1 MKVLE
6 RLFGT
11 YSTGELRELGKTAD
25 RIMVRRKELYALS
38 DAGLKAKT
46 AELKNLL
53 VQGKTLEEILPEA
66 FAVVSEAAR
75 RVLGIEPYRVQ
86 LMGGIVLQQG
96 RIAQMRTGEGKT
108 LVAVLPAYLEALSG
122 RSVHVVTVNDYLARR
137 DAEQMG
143 EIHRFLGLRV
153 GLIQHDM
160 TREARREA
168 YACDITYVT
177 NSELGFD
184 YLRDNMQT
192 VRSGQVLRGL
202 HYAIIDEVDS
212 ILIDEARTPLI
223 LSSQG
228 ENHPMLYQLCNELAM
243 QMKRGIDRREMTTQD
258 AIQGIVPEE
267 TGDYTVDEK
276 HQTVT
281 LTQEGFVGVEEF
293 FRVKNLAD
301 PENAELHHAM
311 LQALTAK
318 ELKKRDRDYIV
329 RGDEVLIV
337 DEFTGRVLPG
347 RKFSEGLHQ
356 AIEAKEKVSVKEETQ
371 TLASI
376 TYQNFFNLYEKKAGM
391 TGTAQTEET
400 EFREIYSMDVVVIP
414 TNRPVVRKDLPDL
427 VYRTRQEKYAAILQ
441 DVCGT
446 HKKGQ
451 PVLIGTVS
459 IEDSEELDKLLCDA
473 GIPHQVLNA
482 KNHEKEAE
490 VISHAGEYGAVT
502 IATNMAG
509 RGTDIRL
516 DERARQAGGLKVIG
530 TERHES
536 RRIDDQLRGRSGR
549 QGDPGESRF
558 YLSLEDSL
566 LRLFGSDKLGEMF
579 AKWGL
584 KNGEAMSHGAL
595 TQAVEK
601 AQKDVESYY
610 YGMRKNLQE
619 YDRTLSEQR
628 EIFYHEREKILNTA
642 DMENTVSR
650 MITEIIDYY
659 MEQYVQKADQV
670 ERWNFQKLDDALRNL
685 MPAMCP
691 IHKERFGEIDKEAVT
706 QELKKEAL
714 ALCRAKEEEFPNREE
729 ADRMERQVLLSYMD
743 VEWRMHMEEME
754 VLRLGIGLQA
764 YGQKDPV
771 LEYRL
776 QGYELFEQMIRNIRE
791 KMIYFLFHLEITYVV
806 DGEPA

>member
-11 YSTGELRELGKTAD
+11 YSTRELRELGKTAD
-25 RIMVRRKELYALS
+25 RIMVRRKDLYDLS

-53 VQGKTLEEILPEA
+53 VQGKTPEELLPEA

-75 RVLGIEPYRVQ
+75 RVLGMEPYRVQ

-184 YLRDNMQT
+184 YLRDNLQT

-228 ENHPMLYQLCNELAM
+228 ENHLMLYQLCNELAM

-258 AIQGIVPEE
+258 AIQGIIPEE

-276 HQTVT
+276 HQTIT

-311 LQALTAK
+311 IQALTAK

-446 HKKGQ
+446 HRRGQ

-490 VISHAGEYGAVT
+490 VISHAGEYEAVT

-584 KNGEAMSHGAL
+584 KNGEAMSHSAL

-642 DMENTVSR
+642 DMENTVRR
-650 MITEIIDYY
+650 MITETIDYY
-659 MEQYVQKADQV
+659 MEQYVQKGDQV
-670 ERWNFQKLDDALRNL
+670 ERWNFQKLNDALRNL

-743 VEWRMHMEEME
+743 AEWRMHMEEME

-791 KMIYFLFHLEITYVV
+791 KMIYFLFHLEISYVM